1 MAWWIPLA
9 TSVAGAMMSK
19 NKDAQNAEASK
30 RAEAEARAHNAAAA
44 RMKYI
49 TDFETRPYVQ
59 GQDADPS
66 GSMMQ
71 GALAGFTQGQA
82 IEQGLERYGNKDAAA
97 KAPNTF
103 QGYTPPEQAY
113 QNPTQN
119 AVLGK
124 NAYVDLQNAGS
135 TNTAYMPP
143 NSYQDP
149 QMRAQAEL
157 EKQQIEEGYNRDM
170 YYNSHPGTGKAQTNF
185 RTTPDLTGASQSPYF
200 LLQNR

>member
-9 TSVAGAMMSK
+9 TTLAGAMMSEDKDKK
-19 NKDAQNAEASK
+19 NSAASK
-30 RAEAEARAHNAAAA
+30 RAEAEARAHNEAAA

-49 TDFETRPYVQ
+49 QDFETRPYVQ
-59 GQDADPS
+59 GQDADPT

-82 IEQGLERYGNKDAAA
+82 IEQGLERYGQKGGAAQ
-97 KAPNTF
+97 PNTF

-119 AVLGK
+119 AILDK

-149 QMRAQAEL
+149 MMKAQAEL
-157 EKQQIEEGYNRDM
+157 ERQQIEEGYNRDM
-170 YYNSHPGTGKAQTNF
+170 YYNSHPGTGKAQTNA
-185 RTTPDLTGASQSPYF
+185 RTAPDLTGASQSPYF